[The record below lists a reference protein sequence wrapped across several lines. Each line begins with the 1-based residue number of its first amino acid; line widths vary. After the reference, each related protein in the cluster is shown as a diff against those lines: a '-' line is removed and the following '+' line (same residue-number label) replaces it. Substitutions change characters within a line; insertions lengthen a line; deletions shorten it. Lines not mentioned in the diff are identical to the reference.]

1 MQRTKLQMEKI
12 AVYREAFIILC
23 TFFIICIWGNLGKII
38 LNALIRCLFCL
49 VCVYVCNGLISYF
62 GGNIVV
68 KINEITICVSTILGI
83 SGVAGLYLL
92 QLFFTIHG

>member
-12 AVYREAFIILC
+12 AVYMAAFIILC
-23 TFFIICIWGNLGKII
+23 TLFIICIWGNLGKII

-49 VCVYVCNGLISYF
+49 VCVYVCNGLISCF

-68 KINEITICVSTILGI
+68 KINEITVCVSALLGI
-83 SGVAGLYLL
+83 SGVAGLYIL
-92 QLFFTIHG
+92 QLFFTIRG

>member
-12 AVYREAFIILC
+12 AVYMAAFIILC
-23 TFFIICIWGNLGKII
+23 TLFIICIWGNLGKII

-49 VCVYVCNGLISYF
+49 FCVYVCNGLISYF